1 MGFRFSAFGLKSY
14 MPGLAGYS
22 WAADGAKAVLCLL
35 HGTGEHARKYRAV
48 AELFAG
54 RQISTYAADLRGH
67 GASEGPR
74 GHIGTRD
81 GVLEDVSSLIS
92 AARRENEGIPLLV
105 FGHSLGGNIA
115 LHYRL
120 CGGLSGV
127 PSAYLASSPWL
138 RLHVRIPQW
147 AYLTVKSAVRL
158 WPSMRL
164 HALPGMHTPK
174 KYRLIDESKDERL
187 THSWISLQA
196 AVEGYDAANMLQRRR
211 PCTCADAPRPVFIFQ
226 GTGDKI
232 CSPSGAQAFAEAEGG
247 LCTLFEYPGYFHEV
261 YNGSRADSGQNVLDT
276 MADIILSF
284 C

>member
-1 MGFRFSAFGLKSY
+1 MGFRFNAFKLKSY

-22 WAADGAKAVLCLL
+22 WTADNAKAVLCLL
-35 HGTGEHARKYRAV
+35 HGTCEHARKYRAV
-48 AELFAG
+48 AEFFAD

-67 GASEGPR
+67 GASNGPR
-74 GHIGTRD
+74 GHIGARD

-92 AARRENEGIPLLV
+92 AARRENESLPLLV
-105 FGHSLGGNIA
+105 LGHSLGGNIA

-120 CGGLSGV
+120 CGEFSTV

-147 AYLTVKSAVRL
+147 AYMTVKSAARH
-158 WPSMRL
+158 WPHMRL
-164 HALPGMHTPK
+164 HALPGTNTPQ
-174 KYRLIDESKDERL
+174 KYRAIDESKDERL
-187 THSWISLQA
+187 THRWISLQA
-196 AVEGYDAANMLQRRR
+196 AVEGYDTANMLQRQH
-211 PCTCADAPRPVFIFQ
+211 PCACADARPVFIFQ

-232 CSPSGAQAFAEAEGG
+232 CSPSGARAFAEAEGG

-261 YNGSRADSGQNVLDT
+261 YNGSRANSGQDVLDK
-276 MADIILSF
+276 MADVILSF